1 MLSALSA
8 EPRLHQ
14 LLNYNQAVL
23 SKQSSDV
30 NVQGLGSSSV
40 GSIVSQVTYIEQLQE
55 TRDDTIMI

>member
-14 LLNYNQAVL
+14 LLNQAVL

-55 TRDDTIMI
+55 ARDDTIMI